1 MASPTSIDPAGVPL
15 YGPIGLFQDHRPAG
29 RAAPTVCTG
38 RPYPQKNGGITGDV
52 LNPDHQSADRVAVE
66 KTAAGVIAGV
76 AGSVVLGVAA
86 AGRALVWS
94 RRRVQ
99 GLERSLAAARD
110 DVQRVAHDDLIDVET
125 GLLDGRYFRVA
136 LEQRVAAA
144 RRKLQPLAVMLIEV
158 DREHPSPLS
167 FVEQAGIVCET
178 LREADTS
185 CRIGATRLGLILEE
199 ATEFGG
205 VFAIERVRM
214 AVNQA
219 GGDEEHLWA
228 GVAGYPTHAL
238 DAQQLLERA
247 ELALE
252 RARESG
258 RGWVRVARS
267 E

>member
-1 MASPTSIDPAGVPL
+1 
-15 YGPIGLFQDHRPAG
+15 
-29 RAAPTVCTG
+29 
-38 RPYPQKNGGITGDV
+38 
-52 LNPDHQSADRVAVE
+52 VE

-76 AGSVVLGVAA
+76 AGSVVVGFAT

-94 RRRVQ
+94 RRRIQ
-99 GLERSLAAARD
+99 ALERALAMARD
-110 DVQRVAHDDLIDVET
+110 DARRVSHDALVDEET

-144 RRKLQPLAVMLIEV
+144 RRKLQPLAVMLVEI
-158 DREHPSPLS
+158 DNEHQSPLS
-167 FVEQAGIVCET
+167 FVEQAEVVCET

-199 ATEFGG
+199 TTEFGA
-205 VFAIERVRM
+205 VFAIERIRM
-214 AVNQA
+214 AVNRA
-219 GGDEEHLWA
+219 GGDEERLWA
-228 GVAGYPTHAL
+228 GVAGYPSHSL
-238 DAQQLLERA
+238 DSTQLLERA

-252 RARESG
+252 RARDSG